1 MDNLEK
7 RLLAILDSSKG
18 ERSVHS
24 FLKKYPEIVRTA
36 FSMAWNANIEV
47 PEFCFGNDWRADFL
61 LLSADS
67 GHWIATFIELE
78 PPNSRLYLNNGT
90 PSKTLRV
97 AQRQINDW
105 KEWIRLHESYL
116 REQFSKI
123 LTKAGIGAQ
132 TGGVHEKAGTEILD
146 PRTVI
151 SFDFHIVIGRRHS
164 LNAEEQFRRAREG
177 VYWGGAEIATY
188 DRLLSK
194 AKMIDDYQ
202 QLLMNRNC

>member
-18 ERSVHS
+18 ERAVHS
-24 FLKKYPEIVRTA
+24 FLKEHPVIVRDS
-36 FSMAWNANIEV
+36 FSTAWNANVEV
-47 PEFCFGNDWRADFL
+47 SEFCFGNDWRADFL

-67 GHWIATFIELE
+67 GKWTATFIELE
-78 PPNSRLYLNNGT
+78 PPSSRLYLNNGT
-90 PSKTLRV
+90 PSKALRV

-123 LTKAGIGAQ
+123 LADAGIGAQ
-132 TGGVHEKAGTEILD
+132 TGGEHEKAGTEILH

-151 SFDFHIVIGRRHS
+151 RFDFHIVIGRRHS
-164 LNAEEQFRRAREG
+164 LTAEEQFRRAREG
-177 VYWGGAEIATY
+177 VYWGGPQITTY
-188 DRLLSK
+188 DRFLDK
-194 AKMIDDYQ
+194 AKLIDDYQ
-202 QLLMNRNC
+202 QLLMNQNP